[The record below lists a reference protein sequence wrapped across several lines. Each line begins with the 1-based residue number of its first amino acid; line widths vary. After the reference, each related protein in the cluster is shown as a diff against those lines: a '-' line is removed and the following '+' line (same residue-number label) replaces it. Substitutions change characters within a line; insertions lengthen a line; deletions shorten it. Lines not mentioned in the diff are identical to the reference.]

1 MENLL
6 TGILANMEKEKEL
19 YLELIQLSTGKTDLI
34 IEKRVRDLEK
44 LVAVEENIIANV
56 GRLESERQE
65 LLQDLAK
72 IRNIDSDSITLTNL
86 IDWAY
91 GDMKVKFQNLQSE
104 FEGILH
110 RQKHLNEINSKLLK
124 TNLEYIDFA
133 ILLMTGEGAS
143 GKLYEKKG
151 QVTKG
156 SQNRNL
162 FDTKA

>member
-72 IRNIDSDSITLTNL
+72 IRNIDSDSITQTNL

-143 GKLYEKKG
+143 GKL
-151 QVTKG
+151 
-156 SQNRNL
+156 
-162 FDTKA
+162 